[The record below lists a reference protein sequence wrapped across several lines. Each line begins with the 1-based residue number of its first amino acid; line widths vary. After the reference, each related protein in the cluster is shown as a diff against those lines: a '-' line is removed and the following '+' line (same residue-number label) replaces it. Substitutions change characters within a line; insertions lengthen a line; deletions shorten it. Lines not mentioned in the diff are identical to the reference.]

1 VPGTWRVEASEWE
14 DLVADTV
21 QSGPRLDKSGLEQLL
36 AGLTAVR
43 GGDFRTRLAQTGDPL
58 MDEIAVVFNG
68 MADQLDLFTSE
79 VTRVARE
86 VGTEGKLGGQAYV
99 PGVSGTWKDLT
110 DSVNAMAGNL
120 TGQVRSIAQVAT
132 AVAKGDLSQKIDV
145 DARGEILE
153 LKSTLNTMVDQLSSF
168 ADEVT
173 RVAREVGTE
182 GSLGGQADVKGV
194 SGTWKD
200 LTESVN
206 VMAANLTDQVRS
218 IAQVTTA
225 VAKGDLSQKIRVDAR
240 GEILELKETI
250 NTMVDQLSAFADEV
264 TRVAREVGTQGNL
277 GGQAVVRGVSG
288 TWKDLTDN
296 VNVMASNLTAQVRSI
311 AQVATAVERGDLSQ
325 QIMVEAKGEVAA
337 LAQTINRMVG
347 TLSAFADE
355 VTRVAR
361 EVGTEG
367 RLGGQAGVKGVAGTW
382 KDLTDNVNS
391 MANNLTS
398 QVRNIAQVTTAV
410 AQGDLSK
417 KIDVDARGEI
427 LELKTTIN
435 TMVDQLSSFAAEVTR
450 VAREVGSQGRLG
462 GQAEVEGVSGTWKRL
477 TENVNE
483 LAGNLTRQVRAIAEV
498 TSAVAAGD
506 LTRSISVEAQGEVA
520 ELKDNINAMVQSLRE
535 TILANQQQDWLKT
548 NLARIAGMM
557 QGHRDLAVVAEL
569 IMDEL
574 VPLVGAQHGTFFLG
588 EPGARGQAKLRLIA
602 GYGLRAGKAAPT
614 QYRLGQSLIGQV
626 ARSKRSVIVADLPE
640 GYVKISS
647 GLGEAP
653 PTNLAIVPI
662 LFEDQVLGVIELASF
677 TSFSQVQTDF
687 LEQLTETLGV
697 NFNTI
702 IANARTD
709 ALLEESQR
717 LAGELQARSEE
728 LQAQQVELQR
738 SNADLEDKAA
748 LLAAQ
753 NRDIE
758 TKNAEIEQARQEIE
772 ERARQLALASKYKS
786 QFLANMSHELRTP
799 LNSLLILARLLA
811 QNPGRNLT
819 AKQVEYANVIHS
831 AGSDL
836 LQLIN
841 DILDLSKVE
850 AGRMD
855 IHAERFPLSALL
867 EDIRATFQ
875 PLTAEKG
882 LDFAVE
888 TDLGTPPELFT
899 DRQRLRQVLGN
910 LLSNAVKFT
919 ERGHVLLHV
928 GPDSR
933 ARDGVK
939 MVVFSVTD
947 TGIGIA
953 PENLTTIFG
962 AFQQGDGT
970 LSRRYGGTGL
980 GLSIV
985 REVGALLGGE
995 ITAESELG
1003 QGSTFS
1009 LYLPCELPGAADD
1022 GDQYF
1027 AGAPDD
1033 VTDVLNGD
1041 RRADATQAL
1050 QLQPTLSDDAMLGG
1064 RRLLVLE
1071 GTRGGL
1077 LTLLAHSA
1085 VSDLSG
1091 IDEPVQVQTAVTP
1104 EQGIEALSAE
1114 PHQCV
1119 VLDLGLPDASAFAF
1133 LERLR
1138 EERRLRDIPVLAHT
1152 RDKLDSAQGRLARL
1166 RFGSQPLELLPSL
1179 DDLRE
1184 RITLHLSAAQRG
1196 HVPALISETRAD
1208 PGPRPAPEANG
1219 HEALRGRKVLVIDD
1233 DYRNVFAITSTLE
1246 MHGMT
1251 VTQAPDGVKGIETL
1265 LAGDRPDLILMDVMM
1280 PELDGYTAMHEI
1292 RQMPSFATLPIIAVT
1307 ARAMPG
1313 DREKSIAAGASDY
1326 VTKPVDTDELLACM
1340 ERWLVSR

>member
-1 VPGTWRVEASEWE
+1 MCVEATLIGALMTE
-14 DLVADTV
+14 AK
-21 QSGPRLDKSGLEQLL
+21 QAGPRVDKSALEQLL

-43 GGDFRTRLAQTGDPL
+43 GGDFSTRLKETGDPL
-58 MDEIAVVFNG
+58 MDEIATVFNG

-110 DSVNAMAGNL
+110 ESVNAMADNL
-120 TGQVRSIAQVAT
+120 TGQVR
-132 AVAKGDLSQKIDV
+132 
-145 DARGEILE
+145 
-153 LKSTLNTMVDQLSSF
+153 N
-168 ADEVT
+168 
-173 RVAREVGTE
+173 
-182 GSLGGQADVKGV
+182 
-194 SGTWKD
+194 
-200 LTESVN
+200 
-206 VMAANLTDQVRS
+206 

-225 VAKGDLSQKIRVDAR
+225 VARGDLSQKIRVDAR

-264 TRVAREVGTQGNL
+264 TRVAREVGTEGNL

-311 AQVATAVERGDLSQ
+311 ALVATAVARGDLTQ
-325 QIMVEAKGEVAA
+325 TITVEAKGEVAA
-337 LAQTINRMVG
+337 LAQTINTMVG

-367 RLGGQAGVKGVAGTW
+367 RLGGQADVKGVAGTW

-391 MANNLTS
+391 MADNLTS

-417 KIDVDARGEI
+417 KIDVNARGEI

-435 TMVDQLSSFAAEVTR
+435 TMVDQLSAFAAEVTR
-450 VAREVGSQGRLG
+450 VAREVGREGRLG

-498 TSAVAAGD
+498 TSAVASGD

-535 TILANQQQDWLKT
+535 TIQANQQQDWLKT
-548 NLARIAGMM
+548 NLARIGGMM
-557 QGHRDLAVVAEL
+557 QGHRDLAVVAEM

-574 VPLVGAQHGTFFLG
+574 APLVGAQHGTFFLA
-588 EPGARGQAKLRLIA
+588 EPDPDQREGGSTRLRLIA
-602 GYGLRAGKAAPT
+602 GYGLRTEKNAPI
-614 QYRLGQSLIGQV
+614 QYRIGQSLVGQA
-626 ARSKRSVIVADLPE
+626 ARSKRSIVLQDVPE
-640 GYVKISS
+640 GYIKISS
-647 GLGEAP
+647 GLGEAKP
-653 PTNLAIVPI
+653 ASLAVLPI

-677 TSFSQVQTDF
+677 SPFTKVETAF
-687 LEQLTETLGV
+687 LEQLTETIGV
-697 NFNTI
+697 NVNTI
-702 IANARTD
+702 VANARTD
-709 ALLEESQR
+709 ALLEQSQR
-717 LAGELQARSEE
+717 LTAELQTRSEE
-728 LQAQQVELQR
+728 LQAQQEELQR
-738 SNADLEDKAA
+738 SNAELGDKAA

-819 AKQVEYANVIHS
+819 AKQVEYAHVIHS

-855 IHAERFPLSALL
+855 IHAERFATRELL
-867 EDIRATFQ
+867 EDIQATFQ

-882 LDFAVE
+882 LEFAVE
-888 TDLGTPPELFT
+888 ADADAPRELFT

-910 LLSNAVKFT
+910 LLSNAAKFT
-919 ERGHVLLHV
+919 EHGGVTLRV
-928 GPDSR
+928 GLTGRR
-933 ARDGVK
+933 ASNSSPILA
-939 MVVFSVTD
+939 FSVSD

-953 PENLTTIFG
+953 PENVTTIFG

-980 GLSIV
+980 GLSIA
-985 REVGALLGGE
+985 REVGTLLGGE

-1003 QGSTFS
+1003 RGSTFT
-1009 LYLPCELPGAADD
+1009 LYLPAELPGAIHAVN
-1022 GDQYF
+1022 GTGT
-1027 AGAPDD
+1027 AGAEMIS
-1033 VTDVLNGD
+1033 TELNGHGHEGP
-1041 RRADATQAL
+1041 ADHAVLMFSEAPEDN
-1050 QLQPTLSDDAMLGG
+1050 PTIT

-1071 GTRGGL
+1071 GACGGL
-1077 LTLLAHSA
+1077 LTLLAYSA
-1085 VSDLSG
+1085 VSDLAG
-1091 IDEPVQVQTAVTP
+1091 IHGPVRVATAETP
-1104 EQGIEALSAE
+1104 EQAVSTMRAA

-1119 VLDLGLPDASAFAF
+1119 VLDLGLADASAFAF
-1133 LERLR
+1133 LEQLQ
-1138 EERRLRDIPVLAHT
+1138 EDAELASVPVLAHT
-1152 RDKLDSAQGRLARL
+1152 REKFDSAQSRLARL
-1166 RFGSQPLELLPSL
+1166 RFGTGPLELLPSL
-1179 DDLRE
+1179 DELRE
-1184 RITLHLSAAQRG
+1184 RITLHLSAAQPE
-1196 HVPALISETRAD
+1196 HVPPLISERTAEAARRA
-1208 PGPRPAPEANG
+1208 AATTEE
-1219 HEALRGRKVLVIDD
+1219 HTSLRGKQVLVIDD
-1233 DYRNVFAITSTLE
+1233 DARNVFAITSTLE
-1246 MHGMT
+1246 LGGMT
-1251 VTQAPDGVKGIETL
+1251 VTEAPNGRKGVEAL
-1265 LAGDRPDLILMDVMM
+1265 LAADRIDLILMDVMM
-1280 PELDGYTAMHEI
+1280 PEMDGYSTMTAI
-1292 RQMPSFATLPIIAVT
+1292 RQMPDFATLPIIAVT

-1326 VTKPVDTDELLACM
+1326 VTKPVDTEELLSCI
-1340 ERWLVSR
+1340 ERWIDREPASGPARHGEAEIESGRPSAR